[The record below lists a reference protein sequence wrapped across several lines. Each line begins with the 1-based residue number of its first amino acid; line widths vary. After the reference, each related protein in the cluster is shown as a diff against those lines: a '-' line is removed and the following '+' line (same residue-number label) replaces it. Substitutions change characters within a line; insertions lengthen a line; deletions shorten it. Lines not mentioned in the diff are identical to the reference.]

1 VLGSL
6 LCFFLGEYPGTD
18 LTGIAID
25 DVKIPTPLP
34 LTTELNGFEFGP
46 GPGRARAARRA
57 RRPRREELR
66 ALLL

>member
-46 GPGRARAARRA
+46 GPGRARALEGLEGQGEKSYERCS
-57 RRPRREELR
+57 
-66 ALLL
+66 